1 MTVNDLKA
9 ELKRIFGIS
18 LSELEASA
26 LMDVFDK
33 DKSGLIDRSELSS
46 VWYRVV
52 AEAKSNRDMKVKR
65 IKERRQSMAT
75 KANEAPKSS
84 NSVSPF
90 ESNRSSRS
98 SSINLEPDV
107 LNFDFLYNAPDIK
120 ERKSS
125 RPGSKGSGN
134 IFNDD
139 GQSLNLEFVA
149 LYEKAVVKL
158 KHALGQG
165 IQLNGISD
173 EMYLQESM
181 REMLRDWSRIR
192 LTREEMDALARYL
205 QLQNQPWRS
214 TVGRTHEDSRAST
227 ATASAS
233 SLSSFSQLK
242 PGRGHTLP
250 PISSPS
256 APRGHSPLSSSSSH
270 SSLLHNSATNMQDRR
285 QRSLPYVLPAPGRLT
300 PDSRPTSVYS
310 SPNKPVPNVA
320 HGYVSPSSSPTS
332 PAHLHL
338 THNYNHNPSHNLN
351 FDAHTSAERSP
362 QSSSLFPNSFRQ
374 AVSPPVT
381 KSLNSPPTKERVPFS
396 EARVHPTDHSSTSSF
411 PSRSNVD
418 NASRVSS
425 SLSTSIS
432 FALLATT
439 LGEGHIQ
446 DHRTTSTEEDPRS
459 SNHVLGNRS
468 GREKNKAGKAILVS
482 GKALKDFYQ
491 SLTS

>member
-1 MTVNDLKA
+1 
-9 ELKRIFGIS
+9 
-18 LSELEASA
+18 
-26 LMDVFDK
+26 
-33 DKSGLIDRSELSS
+33 
-46 VWYRVV
+46 
-52 AEAKSNRDMKVKR
+52 
-65 IKERRQSMAT
+65 MAT

-205 QLQNQPWRS
+205 QLQNQSWRS
-214 TVGRTHEDSRAST
+214 TLGRTHEDSRAST

-242 PGRGHTLP
+242 PGHGHTLP

-256 APRGHSPLSSSSSH
+256 APRGGHSALSSSSSH
-270 SSLLHNSATNMQDRR
+270 SSLLHNSATSMQDRR
-285 QRSLPYVLPAPGRLT
+285 QRSLPNVLPAPGRLT

-320 HGYVSPSSSPTS
+320 HGYVSHSSSPTS
-332 PAHLHL
+332 PAHLHHN
-338 THNYNHNPSHNLN
+338 HNYNHNPSHNLN

-362 QSSSLFPNSFRQ
+362 QSSSLFPNSFQ

-381 KSLNSPPTKERVPFS
+381 KSLNSPPTKARMPFS

-411 PSRSNVD
+411 PSGSNVD

-439 LGEGHIQ
+439 LGEGHTQ
-446 DHRTTSTEEDPRS
+446 GHRTNSISTEEDPRNS
-459 SNHVLGNRS
+459 DRVLGNRRW
-468 GREKNKAGKAILVS
+468 REKNTAGKSILVS
-482 GKALKDFYQ
+482 GKALKDFYH
-491 SLTS
+491 SLTSVPKL